1 METRV
6 PIFQTRKIPVTIARL
21 GRRSVREIL
30 TDDGICIDFIFNK
43 YNIFPSFCHVLAP
56 PHQARRIKY
65 KRIKG
70 KKGKKKKTCRPVVEE
85 KTKSIQQR
93 RRLNSFLKSVTGL

>member
-43 YNIFPSFCHVLAP
+43 YNIFPSFCHVLP
-56 PHQARRIKY
+56 CSTPSSEKNKIQKN
-65 KRIKG
+65 KG
-70 KKGKKKKTCRPVVEE
+70 KKREKEKNLSSRCGGKDEINST
-85 KTKSIQQR
+85 TKA
-93 RRLNSFLKSVTGL
+93 T